1 MSEGKK
7 KLHVKI
13 VLGALA
19 VLAAMIVWVLA
30 TSIPPR

>member
-1 MSEGKK
+1 MSAGLK

-13 VLGALA
+13 VLGALV